1 MAEGQSR
8 LAGNDGGTGL
18 AGIGLLMQ
26 QDLDP
31 ENPDGASQ
39 SKVFIKSVVPGG
51 ACDRDGSIKVGDTVL
66 SVNGENVVGL
76 GVSEIRER
84 IVGPVGSEVTVGL
97 ESGATG
103 VAYERTL
110 IRGNAQA
117 PPADDLFAA
126 PVQRLAVRAG
136 PSDGTTATQSM
147 SALSRSMDMRM
158 LRSSISG
165 RSMESLPAG
174 ALSNDMESQRLSRRI
189 MELEAQ
195 LNMKDLELSRAKAML
210 ESIAGS
216 SEKTVKEVDVIQR
229 KNSQQ
234 LMELQGMLNKS
245 EQARRELEIQI
256 SNGTAREEEF
266 HLAFSRAKE
275 QTEAREH
282 YFADLK
288 LQLDELRNAYERD
301 LAASNEEKND
311 YMRKLTKSE
320 EEKEKIR
327 LELKNMKTKETE
339 RREKELT
346 VKEMLQD
353 TEHKLIE
360 LKTLEE
366 KVRGQSQALH
376 LLFGQWH
383 KDYFLN
389 KSQEEAELEN
399 YFLA

>member
-1 MAEGQSR
+1 MESCTAA
-8 LAGNDGGTGL
+8 AGDGL
-18 AGIGLLMQ
+18 
-26 QDLDP
+26 
-31 ENPDGASQ
+31 
-39 SKVFIKSVVPGG
+39 
-51 ACDRDGSIKVGDTVL
+51 
-66 SVNGENVVGL
+66 
-76 GVSEIRER
+76 
-84 IVGPVGSEVTVGL
+84 
-97 ESGATG
+97 
-103 VAYERTL
+103 
-110 IRGNAQA
+110 
-117 PPADDLFAA
+117 PP
-126 PVQRLAVRAG
+126 
-136 PSDGTTATQSM
+136 
-147 SALSRSMDMRM
+147 SALMAF
-158 LRSSISG
+158 LRDAK
-165 RSMESLPAG
+165 LVVLT
-174 ALSNDMESQRLSRRI
+174 ALLTCLAIASYNFYLHC
-189 MELEAQ
+189 
-195 LNMKDLELSRAKAML
+195 RAAAL
-210 ESIAGS
+210 A
-216 SEKTVKEVDVIQR
+216 KETA
-229 KNSQQ
+229 K
-234 LMELQGMLNKS
+234 LNKS

-288 LQLDELRNAYERD
+288 LQLDELRNAYDRD

-346 VKEMLQD
+346 VKDMLQD